1 MRLYYIS
8 FVKKQVNVQ
17 VISEEDKKRLTR
29 HRSSSDSNVA
39 AIKIVDEFVCSK
51 SVPYAVRTRYEINKL
66 VLMCPQIIGGC
77 G

>member
-1 MRLYYIS
+1 MLYYIS
-8 FVKKQVNVQ
+8 FVKNKQVNVQ
-17 VISEEDKKRLTR
+17 VILEEDKKCLTR
-29 HRSSSDSNVA
+29 HQSSSDSNVA

-51 SVPYAVRTRYEINKL
+51 SVPYAIRTRYEINKL